1 MIVDTSKNE
10 SVKSSY
16 YVCSNKK
23 EDDSQMSIESAKSLK
38 KITKGQS

>member
-1 MIVDTSKNE
+1 VVIDVTKNE

-23 EDDSQMSIESAKSLK
+23 EDDSQMSVESSKSLK
-38 KITKGQS
+38 KIVKG